1 MPISPIVMPKWG
13 LAMQEGTLAK
23 WAVSEGAALKAGQEI
38 ADIETSKIANVYESP
53 VGGVLR
59 RIVAKEGDVLP
70 VGALLAVVA
79 DKAAT
84 DAEVDAFTADFL
96 ANFKVEAPA
105 EKPPEPQ
112 TLEVNGKRLRYLKLG
127 DGAATP
133 ALLIHGFG
141 ADHSG
146 FMFNHA
152 ALAESRPV
160 YAVDLPGHGGS
171 SKDVGDGSAQTL
183 ANDVRALMKALELD
197 RFHLIGHS
205 LGGAI
210 AILIAL
216 ANPKK
221 AASLTLIAPAGLGED
236 INGPFIEGF
245 INETRGKKLRPV
257 IEMLVANPAMVSADM
272 VEDVLKFKR
281 LDGAS
286 AALRTIADRNFSGGR
301 QRGSLRKQLA
311 GLGVP
316 VLVIWGD
323 KDQVLP
329 AAHGTGLGQS
339 VQVLTLKDAG
349 HIPHMEKANEVNAAV
364 GKHLAAAD

>member
-1 MPISPIVMPKWG
+1 MPVTPIVMPKWG

-59 RIVAKEGDVLP
+59 KIVAKEGDVLP

-79 DKAAT
+79 DKAT
-84 DAEVDAFTADFL
+84 PDAEVEAFTADFL

-112 TLEVNGKRLRYLKLG
+112 LIEVNGKKLRYLKLG
-127 DGAATP
+127 DGDATP

-141 ADHSG
+141 ADHGG

-152 ALAESRPV
+152 ALATDRPV

-171 SKDVGDGSAQTL
+171 SKDVGDGSVQTI
-183 ANDVRALMKALELD
+183 AADVRALMKALNLD
-197 RFHLIGHS
+197 RVHLVGHS

-210 AILIAL
+210 AILMAL
-216 ANPKK
+216 ANPKN
-221 AASLTLIAPAGLGED
+221 AASLTLIAPAGLGAE
-236 INGPFIEGF
+236 INEAFIEGF
-245 INETRGKKLRPV
+245 ITETRGKKLRPY
-257 IEMLVANPAMVSADM
+257 IEMLVVNPAMVSADM

-286 AALRTIADRNFSGGR
+286 GALRKIADKNFAGGK
-301 QRGSLRKQLA
+301 QFGSLRKELA
-311 GLGVP
+311 GLGAP
-316 VLVIWGD
+316 TLVIWGD

-329 AAHGTGLGQS
+329 AAHADGLGAAIH
-339 VQVLTLKDAG
+339 VTRLKDAG
-349 HIPHMEKANEVNAAV
+349 HIPHMEKAGDVNAAI
-364 GKHLAAAD
+364 GRHLGETS

>member
-1 MPISPIVMPKWG
+1 MPISAIVMPKWG

-79 DKAAT
+79 DKAT
-84 DAEVDAFTADFL
+84 PDAEVDAFTADFL

-127 DGAATP
+127 EGDKTP

-141 ADHSG
+141 ADHGG

-152 ALAESRPV
+152 ALAAARPV

-171 SKDVGDGSAQTL
+171 SKDVGDGSAQALAKDLRALTQAL
-183 ANDVRALMKALELD
+183 FQTARKYWMCDGRVGANDDDHVGFFHRIEVLRAGRGAK
-197 RFHLIGHS
+197 S
-205 LGGAI
+205 LPQTVAGG
-210 AILIAL
+210 
-216 ANPKK
+216 
-221 AASLTLIAPAGLGED
+221 
-236 INGPFIEGF
+236 
-245 INETRGKKLRPV
+245 
-257 IEMLVANPAMVSADM
+257 
-272 VEDVLKFKR
+272 
-281 LDGAS
+281 
-286 AALRTIADRNFSGGR
+286 
-301 QRGSLRKQLA
+301 
-311 GLGVP
+311 
-316 VLVIWGD
+316 
-323 KDQVLP
+323 
-329 AAHGTGLGQS
+329 
-339 VQVLTLKDAG
+339 
-349 HIPHMEKANEVNAAV
+349 
-364 GKHLAAAD
+364 

>member
-23 WAVSEGAALKAGQEI
+23 WAVTEGAALKAGQEI

-59 RIVAKEGDVLP
+59 KIVAKEGDVLP

-79 DKAAT
+79 ESAT
-84 DAEVDAFTADFL
+84 PQAEVDAFTADFL

-112 TLEVNGKRLRYLKLG
+112 IIEVNGKRLRYLKLG
-127 DGAATP
+127 PDTGTP

-141 ADHSG
+141 ADHGG
-146 FMFNHA
+146 FMFNHS

-171 SKDVGDGSAQTL
+171 SKDVGDGSAQAL
-183 ANDVRALMKALELD
+183 ASDLRALMKALGLE
-197 RFHLIGHS
+197 RVHLIGHS

-221 AASLTLIAPAGLGED
+221 AASLTLIAPAGLGAE
-236 INGPFIEGF
+236 INGGFIEGF
-245 INETRGKKLRPV
+245 ISETRAKKLRPF

-286 AALRTIADRNFSGGR
+286 AALRAIAGRNFSGGR
-301 QRGSLRKQLA
+301 QVGSLRRQLA
-311 GLGVP
+311 GLGAP
-316 VLVIWGD
+316 TLVIWGD

-329 AAHGTGLGQS
+329 AAHGQGLGEA
-339 VQVLTLKDAG
+339 VQVMTLKDAG
-349 HIPHMEKANEVNAAV
+349 HIPHMEKANEVNAAIQ
-364 GKHLAAAD
+364 KHLAALT